1 MNRLVFFSVPISL
14 AIFFGVM
21 YAAFGIEGIQDSYQ
35 RLMENLPIYFL
46 FIVGIL
52 VIVYFIAR
60 DTGIE
65 VNTRRLVDKRR
76 RRR

>member
-35 RLMENLPIYFL
+35 RLMDNLPIYFL
-46 FIVGIL
+46 FIVAIL

-60 DTGIE
+60 DTGIV

-76 RRR
+76 RRK

>member
-1 MNRLVFFSVPISL
+1 MNRLVFFSVPISF

-52 VIVYFIAR
+52 MVVYFIAR
-60 DTGIE
+60 DTGIA

-76 RRR
+76 RRK